1 MTRVIKNPD
10 VRRLEI
16 MQAAENLFAKEG
28 YVKTSVESIIKE
40 AGIAKGTFYYYF
52 KAKEDI
58 LEALVEQVAEKLEAH
73 LHSILNLPNLN
84 AVEKLKLMI
93 KGREK
98 SNIVASPVMEIIH
111 KPKNRELQEK
121 LNIKGVKIF
130 APLLVKVLK
139 EGKNEKLFNK
149 VPSLEIVQL
158 VLAGSQFVL
167 ESGLFSWSAKKQI
180 AFLQSLQSLLEL
192 LVGVK
197 AGTLNFIANEE

>member
-1 MTRVIKNPD
+1 MKRIVKNPD

-16 MQAAENLFAKEG
+16 LQAAENLFAKEG

-73 LHSILNLPNLN
+73 LNSILALPNLN
-84 AVEKLKLMI
+84 AIEKLKLMI

-98 SNIVASPVMEIIH
+98 NNIIASPVMEIIH

-121 LNIKGVKIF
+121 LNIKGIKIF
-130 APLLVKVLK
+130 APLLIKVLK

-149 VPSLEIVQL
+149 VPSLETIQL
-158 VLAGSQFVL
+158 ILAGSQFVL
-167 ESGLFSWSAKKQI
+167 ESGLFSWSEKKQI
-180 AFLQSLQSLLEL
+180 VFLQSLQSLLEL
-192 LVGVK
+192 LVEVK
-197 AGTLNFIANEE
+197 AGTLNFISEE

>member
-1 MTRVIKNPD
+1 MKRIVKNPD

-16 MQAAENLFAKEG
+16 LQAAENLFAKEG

-58 LEALVEQVAEKLEAH
+58 LEDLVEQVAEKLEAH
-73 LHSILNLPNLN
+73 LNSILALPNLN
-84 AVEKLKLMI
+84 AIEKLKLMI

-98 SNIVASPVMEIIH
+98 NNIIASPVMEIIH

-121 LNIKGVKIF
+121 LNIKGIKIF
-130 APLLVKVLK
+130 APLLIKVLK

-149 VPSLEIVQL
+149 VPSLEAIQL
-158 VLAGSQFVL
+158 ILAGSQFVL
-167 ESGLFSWSAKKQI
+167 ESGLFSWSEKKQI
-180 AFLQSLQSLLEL
+180 VFLQSLQSLLEL
-192 LVGVK
+192 LVEVK
-197 AGTLNFIANEE
+197 AGTLNFISEE

>member
-1 MTRVIKNPD
+1 MKRIVKNPD

-16 MQAAENLFAKEG
+16 LQAAENLFAKEG

-73 LHSILNLPNLN
+73 LNSILALPNLN
-84 AVEKLKLMI
+84 AIEKLKLMI

-98 SNIVASPVMEIIH
+98 NNIIASPVMEIIH

-121 LNIKGVKIF
+121 LNIKGIKIF
-130 APLLVKVLK
+130 APLLIKVLK

-149 VPSLEIVQL
+149 VPSLETIQL
-158 VLAGSQFVL
+158 ILAGSQFVL
-167 ESGLFSWSAKKQI
+167 ESGLFSWSEKEQI
-180 AFLQSLQSLLEL
+180 VFLQSLQSLLEL
-192 LVGVK
+192 LVEVK
-197 AGTLNFIANEE
+197 AGTLNFISEE